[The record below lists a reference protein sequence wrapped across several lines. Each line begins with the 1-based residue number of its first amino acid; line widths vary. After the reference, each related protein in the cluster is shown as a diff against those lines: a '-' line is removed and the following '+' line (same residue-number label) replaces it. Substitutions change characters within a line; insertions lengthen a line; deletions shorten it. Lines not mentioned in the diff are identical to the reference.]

1 MKLVGQIIELDPTK
15 KWIAIFDQNYFTRES
30 ANQALNAMKRGESG
44 ILIPP
49 NRLKEA
55 ITFVENTDKV
65 VDMIINNGEAQ

>member
-1 MKLVGQIIELDPTK
+1 MKLVGQIIELDPEK
-15 KWIAIFDQNYFTRES
+15 KWIAIFDQSYFTHET

-49 NRLKEA
+49 DNLKEA

-65 VDMIINNGEAQ
+65 IDMIINNEETI